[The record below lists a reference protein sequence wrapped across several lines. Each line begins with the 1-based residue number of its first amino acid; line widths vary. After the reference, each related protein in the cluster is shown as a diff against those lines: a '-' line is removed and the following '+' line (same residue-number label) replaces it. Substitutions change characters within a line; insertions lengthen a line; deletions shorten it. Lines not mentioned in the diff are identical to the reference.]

1 MTRRANLT
9 LLLALGLAF
18 ASGVLA
24 LLVSIGSAGPVV
36 FLHGAAGIAVV
47 ALVRW
52 KVPIAR
58 RGIRRARPDRVLALM
73 LAALAVA
80 TLATGIAHAFGAG
93 VLGPL
98 TTLGWHI
105 GLALGLVP
113 LIAVHLANRPQRP
126 RRGDLTRRTFLRLA
140 GLTALAAAGELALG
154 AVGAPRAAT
163 GSLRRDAPV
172 PTSWLNDSAPGDP
185 TSWDGR
191 LAGLPLHEVT
201 CSLDCTSGWYAVNR
215 WSGVRLSDVLG
226 PLPTGTSSVVV
237 QSDTGYSR
245 RFGPGDVDGLLLA
258 THLDGAPLPRDNG
271 GPVRLVAP
279 GRRGFW
285 WVKWVRSVEPSE
297 LPSWWQPPFP
307 LQ

>member
-1 MTRRANLT
+1 VPRRTNLA

-24 LLVSIGSAGPVV
+24 LLVSIGSVGPVV
-36 FLHGAAGIAVV
+36 FLHGAAGIAVI

-93 VLGPL
+93 DLGPL

-140 GLTALAAAGELALG
+140 GLTALAAAGEFALG

-185 TSWDGR
+185 TSWAGR

-226 PLPTGTSSVVV
+226 PLPTGSGSVVV
-237 QSDTGYSR
+237 RSDTGYSR
-245 RFGPGDVDGLLLA
+245 RFAPGDVDGLLLA

-285 WVKWVRSVEPSE
+285 WVKWVRSVEPSD
-297 LPSWWQPPFP
+297 LPSWWQSPFP

>member
-1 MTRRANLT
+1 VPRRTNLA

-24 LLVSIGSAGPVV
+24 LLVSIGGAGPVV
-36 FLHGAAGIAVV
+36 FLHGAAGIAVI

-58 RGIRRARPDRVLALM
+58 RGIGRARPDRL
-73 LAALAVA
+73 LAVLLAGLAIA
-80 TLATGIAHAFGAG
+80 TLTTGIAHALGAG
-93 VLGPL
+93 DAGPL

-113 LIAVHLANRPQRP
+113 LIVLHLANRPQRP
-126 RRGDLTRRTFLRLA
+126 RPGDLSRRTFLRLA
-140 GLTALAAAGELALG
+140 GLTALAAAGEFALG

-172 PTSWLNDSAPGDP
+172 PTAWLNDSTPADP

-191 LAGLPLHEVT
+191 LAGLPVHDVT

-215 WSGVRLSDVLG
+215 WSGVRLSDVL
-226 PLPTGTSSVVV
+226 PSLPPGTSSVIVR
-237 QSDTGYSR
+237 SDTGYSR
-245 RFGPGDVDGLLLA
+245 RFAPGELDGLLLA
-258 THLDGAPLPRDNG
+258 THLDGEPLPRDNG

-285 WVKWVRSVEPSE
+285 WVKWVRSVEPSD

>member
-1 MTRRANLT
+1 VTRRANLT

-36 FLHGAAGIAVV
+36 FLHGAAGIAVI

-80 TLATGIAHAFGAG
+80 TVATGIAHGFGAG
-93 VLGPL
+93 DLGPL

-140 GLTALAAAGELALG
+140 GLTALAAAGEFALG

-185 TSWDGR
+185 TSWAGR

-226 PLPTGTSSVVV
+226 PLPTGSGSVVV
-237 QSDTGYSR
+237 RSDTGYSR
-245 RFGPGDVDGLLLA
+245 RFAPGDVDGLLLA

-285 WVKWVRSVEPSE
+285 WVKWVRSVEPSD
-297 LPSWWQPPFP
+297 LPSWWQSPFP

>member
-1 MTRRANLT
+1 VTRRANLT

-24 LLVSIGSAGPVV
+24 LLVSIGNAGLVV
-36 FLHGAAGIAVV
+36 FLHGAAGIAVI

-93 VLGPL
+93 DLGPL

-140 GLTALAAAGELALG
+140 GLTALAAAGEFALG

-185 TSWDGR
+185 TSWAGR

-226 PLPTGTSSVVV
+226 PLPTGSGSVVV
-237 QSDTGYSR
+237 RSDTGYSR
-245 RFGPGDVDGLLLA
+245 RFAPGDVDGLLLA

-285 WVKWVRSVEPSE
+285 WVKWVRSVEPSD
-297 LPSWWQPPFP
+297 LPSWWQSPFP

>member
-1 MTRRANLT
+1 VTRRANLT
-9 LLLALGLAF
+9 LLVALGLAF

-24 LLVSIGSAGPVV
+24 LLVSIGNAGLVV
-36 FLHGAAGIAVV
+36 FLHGAAGIAVI

-93 VLGPL
+93 DLGPL

-140 GLTALAAAGELALG
+140 GLTALAAAGEFALG
-154 AVGAPRAAT
+154 AVGSPRAAT
-163 GSLRRDAPV
+163 GSLRRDVPV

-185 TSWDGR
+185 TSWAGR
-191 LAGLPLHEVT
+191 LAGLPVHDVT

-237 QSDTGYSR
+237 RSDTGYSR
-245 RFGPGDVDGLLLA
+245 RFAPGDVDGLLLA

-271 GPVRLVAP
+271 GPVRLVVP

-297 LPSWWQPPFP
+297 LPSWWQSPFP